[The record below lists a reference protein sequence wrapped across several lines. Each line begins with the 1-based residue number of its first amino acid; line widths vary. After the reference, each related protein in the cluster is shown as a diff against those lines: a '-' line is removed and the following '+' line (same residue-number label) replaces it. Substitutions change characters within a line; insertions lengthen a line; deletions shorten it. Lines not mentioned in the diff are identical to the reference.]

1 MMIKMNG
8 VLRRNFDGGPELPN
22 GTQIMQA
29 ALFVLPV
36 P

>member
-1 MMIKMNG
+1 MMIIKMNG

-29 ALFVLPV
+29 V
-36 P
+36 